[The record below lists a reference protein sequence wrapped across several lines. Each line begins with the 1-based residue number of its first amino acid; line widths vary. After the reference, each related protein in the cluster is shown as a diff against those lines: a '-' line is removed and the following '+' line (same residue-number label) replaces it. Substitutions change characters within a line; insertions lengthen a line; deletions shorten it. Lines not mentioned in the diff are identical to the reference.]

1 MSEHS
6 FETREADGTA
16 LKVVT
21 GWEPERKGF
30 HLSIAR
36 GQRTVFDQRVVGVPG
51 RRRDFSQMIE
61 LLGTFG
67 INLPRK
73 MIDEVVMDG
82 LCEVDEKRVQ
92 WQPDGTALRQD
103 A

>member
-1 MSEHS
+1 VSEHS

-16 LKVVT
+16 LRVVT
-21 GWEPERKGF
+21 GWEPQRRGF

-36 GQRTVFDQRVVGVPG
+36 GQRTVFDQRVVGG
-51 RRRDFSQMIE
+51 AASRRDFAKMIE
-61 LLGTFG
+61 LLDTFG
-67 INLPRK
+67 ISLPRS

-82 LCEVDEKRVQ
+82 LCEVDDKRVQ
-92 WQPDGTALRQD
+92 WKPDGTAVRQS

>member
-30 HLSIAR
+30 H
-36 GQRTVFDQRVVGVPG
+36 RV
-51 RRRDFSQMIE
+51 IE
-61 LLGTFG
+61 LL
-67 INLPRK
+67 P
-73 MIDEVVMDG
+73 
-82 LCEVDEKRVQ
+82 
-92 WQPDGTALRQD
+92 ALRRRIPGLVYLVVGGASAEGD
-103 A
+103 SRG